1 MWGSLVSSEVVERF
15 RSVVIFTP
23 KFSAC
28 SAGNL
33 LTQTVE
39 TNCSLGPFSGI
50 DWELEKVVA
59 VCESPKRMRLFC
71 PAWCRAFFRSQ
82 CLELVG
88 NLTGQDE
95 RIAFRSAQYSG
106 LLTCQWISLCAV
118 NFAFIRHYILKRHIE
133 CGGFVEFVL

>member
-1 MWGSLVSSEVVERF
+1 MCSEVVERF

-71 PAWCRAFFRSQ
+71 PALCRAFFRLQ
-82 CLELVG
+82 LLELVRHLARK
-88 NLTGQDE
+88 NECIT
-95 RIAFRSAQYSG
+95 FSSTQYSR
-106 LLTCQWISLCAV
+106 LLTCSRVSFGAV
-118 NFAFIRHYILKRHIE
+118 NFRFVGHHVLKGHIKG
-133 CGGFVEFVL
+133 GGFVELVL